1 MAQVI
6 KRTNVNPW
14 GQAFGVLGQ
23 GVGGFTDGM
32 MAKKMLDMWG
42 KMGEKINPPATGTA
56 AATPATATQPAQAQP
71 AASAQPTSV
80 LPSTP
85 ANAGGGSTSPLSD
98 EDWKQLFAQTVYKQP
113 GIFGA

>member
-6 KRTNVNPW
+6 KRTNTNPW
-14 GQAFGVLGQ
+14 GQAFGIMGQ
-23 GVGGFTDGM
+23 GVSGFTDGV

-42 KMGEKINPPATGTA
+42 KQGEKINPPVTGTA

-71 AASAQPTSV
+71 TAGAQPTNI

-85 ANAGGGSTSPLSD
+85 ANAGGTGAGYAGISAD
-98 EDWKQLFAQTVYKQP
+98 QLQELLNKTLGWIQGV
-113 GIFGA
+113 

>member
-6 KRTNVNPW
+6 QRSNTSPW
-14 GQAFGVLGQ
+14 GQALGVLGQ
-23 GVGGFTDGM
+23 GVSGFTNGM

-42 KMGEKINPPATGTA
+42 KNGEMIKPPVGAGSAQATPTA
-56 AATPATATQPAQAQP
+56 QPVAATQP